1 MPKSKK
7 SEPEPLPPEPGADG
21 PALIDT
27 ARVEHIPMYKLD
39 LSDDTYRFRAALRIG
54 PLKRSIAAEGQQM
67 PIIVRKVG
75 ATRAQRYQIISGFR
89 RSTAM
94 SELGAET
101 IAAIVR
107 DDLEDDEAAFRASVL
122 ENSQRKTYSD
132 IDRALVIKS
141 YEDRGYSSV
150 EIAGVLGLT
159 ERQKR
164 NLRSLL
170 ELPRPVQ
177 DAIDDGDHRFTAT
190 HGLVLKQMSN
200 KHPDLDLEHWVQEV
214 HQGNDGQGLSVAQ
227 LRRAINAAYKAEAGA
242 EARPALLRSDDTQA
256 KEGIFRFNPVRVVI
270 ADLSRDDRAALKAEL
285 QAVLA
290 ALG

>member
-1 MPKSKK
+1 MEKSKRHTT
-7 SEPEPLPPEPGADG
+7 EDLPPEPKAQGA
-21 PALIDT
+21 ALLEES
-27 ARVEHIPMYKLD
+27 RVEHIPMHRLD

-67 PIIVRKVG
+67 PIVVRKIC
-75 ATRAQRYQIISGFR
+75 ASRTQRYQIISGFR
-89 RSTAM
+89 RSMAM
-94 SELGAET
+94 LELDAET

-107 DDLEDDEAAFRASVL
+107 DDLDDDEAAFRASVL

-141 YEDRGYSSV
+141 YEARGYSSV
-150 EIAGVLGLT
+150 EIAEVLGLT

-164 NLRSLL
+164 NLRGLL
-170 ELPRPVQ
+170 DLPGVVQ
-177 DAIDDGDHRFTAT
+177 EAIDDEQHRLTAT

-200 KHPDLDLEHWVQEV
+200 KHPGLDFERWVTEV

-227 LRRAINAAYKAEAGA
+227 LRRAINAAYRAKQSGS
-242 EARPALLRSDDTQA
+242 RPALLRADDTCA
-256 KEGIFRFNPVRVVI
+256 EEGVFRFNPVRVVV
-270 ADLSRDDRAALKAEL
+270 AELSDDDRDALKGEL